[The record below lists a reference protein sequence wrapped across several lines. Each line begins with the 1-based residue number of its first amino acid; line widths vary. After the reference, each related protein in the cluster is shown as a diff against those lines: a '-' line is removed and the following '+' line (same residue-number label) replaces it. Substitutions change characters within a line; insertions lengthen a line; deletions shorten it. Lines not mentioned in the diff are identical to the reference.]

1 MYKYSD
7 KPMGKMKG
15 NGKSGASNES
25 IAMAGGKSPNVPKAA
40 KLASPGS
47 KPKQQA

>member
-1 MYKYSD
+1 MAYSYGN
-7 KPMGKMKG
+7 KMGKT
-15 NGKSGASNES
+15 GKSGMGNEG
-25 IAMAGGKSPNVPKAA
+25 IAKAGGKSPNVPKAA

>member
-15 NGKSGASNES
+15 DGKSGMSNEA
-25 IAMAGGKSPNVPKAA
+25 IAKAGGKSVDYSKAS
-40 KLASPGS
+40 KMASPGG
-47 KPKQQA
+47 KPEKQ